1 MRKIDKLIQQV
12 IPIITTTE
20 IAIDGIIDKQFKG
33 YVSSYGAA
41 ITQSGLLAATIFFE
55 NKDAD
60 TEATREKIPEAIL
73 HLIGA
78 QKRFN
83 KLSDYILDN
92 PKEKDKTVSTKSHS
106 QKLRLI
112 SEAAVALKIAMRTF
126 EFTKEKLAT

>member
-1 MRKIDKLIQQV
+1 MRKIDKLIQQA

-41 ITQSGLLAATIFFE
+41 ITQSGLLAATVFFE
-55 NKDAD
+55 NEDAD
-60 TEATREKIPEAIL
+60 TEAKREKIPKAIL

-78 QKRFN
+78 QENFK

-92 PKEKDKTVSTKSHS
+92 PKEKDKTV
-106 QKLRLI
+106 
-112 SEAAVALKIAMRTF
+112 
-126 EFTKEKLAT
+126 